1 LVRVR
6 CGYPALRRSKYF
18 LRPTTGPS
26 DKFPAGEVGNSTE
39 NHDITDTY
47 DAAGRTAAL
56 ATSRGGRAVSG
67 DSYVGAIDQGT
78 TGTRFM
84 LFDHGGQVLANAY
97 EQHEQIYPEPGW
109 VEHDPMEIWVNTKSV
124 VTQGIADAGIGAD
137 QLEALGI
144 TNQRETT
151 VVWDAESGTPVHDA
165 LVWQDRRTTDRVE
178 ELQEE
183 DKVEWIRDKTGLEA
197 DAYFSATKT
206 EWLLDEADPVKME
219 RSRPKD
225 VRERAEDGELLMGTI
240 DAWLVYQLTGNH
252 ITDVTNA
259 SRTMLYNIHD
269 MEWDDELLEE
279 FDVPRSMLPEVRPS
293 SDEDLYGHTD
303 PDGFLGE
310 AVPVAGALGDQ
321 QAALFGQTCFDEGDA
336 KNTYGTGSFYL
347 MNTGN
352 EAVDSEHGLLTT
364 IGFQMSG
371 EPVQYALEGAIFIT
385 GAAIEWLDD
394 VDLIDDAA
402 ETARLARSVEST
414 DDVYVVPAFTGLGA
428 PHWDGRARGTIVG
441 ITRGTERE
449 HIVRAT
455 LESIAYQTR
464 DVAEAM
470 EADSGVEMTTL
481 RVDGG
486 AVKNDFLCQL
496 QSDII
501 QTDIA
506 RPEVDETT
514 ALGSAY
520 AAGLAVGYWDSVDE
534 LRDNWQADRE
544 FEPEM
549 ESSDADELHDRW
561 TDAVD
566 RSLDWAT
573 DGRED

>member
-1 LVRVR
+1 M
-6 CGYPALRRSKYF
+6 P
-18 LRPTTGPS
+18 
-26 DKFPAGEVGNSTE
+26 
-39 NHDITDTY
+39 DTY
-47 DAAGRTAAL
+47 VA
-56 ATSRGGRAVSG
+56 S
-67 DSYVGAIDQGT
+67 IDQGT

-84 LFDHGGQVLANAY
+84 VFDHSGQVVANAY
-97 EQHEQIYPEPGW
+97 EKHEQIYPEPGW
-109 VEHDPMEIWVNTKSV
+109 VEHDPIEIWENTQDV
-124 VTQGIADAGIGAD
+124 VRQGLEDGGIDAS

-151 VVWDAESGTPVHDA
+151 VVWDKETGKPVHNA

-178 ELQEE
+178 ELQDA
-183 DKVEWIRDKTGLEA
+183 DKVEWIREKTGLEA

-206 EWLLDEADPVKME
+206 EWILDNAEPLKMQSARGE
-219 RSRPKD
+219 SLRD
-225 VRERAEDGELLMGTI
+225 RAEAGELMMGTI
-240 DAWLVYQLTGNH
+240 DAWLIYNLTGNH

-259 SRTMLYNIHD
+259 SRTMLYDIRE
-269 MEWDDELLEE
+269 MEWDEELLEE
-279 FDVPRSMLPEVRPS
+279 FGVDESMLPEVRPS
-293 SDEDLYGHTD
+293 SDEEYYGHTD

-310 AVPVAGALGDQ
+310 EIPVAGALGDQ
-321 QAALFGQTCFDEGDA
+321 QAALFGQTCFDAGDA
-336 KNTYGTGSFYL
+336 KNTYGTGSFFL

-352 EAVDSEHGLLTT
+352 EAVASEHGLLTT

-371 EPVQYALEGAIFIT
+371 EPVQYALEGSIFIT
-385 GAAIEWLDD
+385 GAAIEWLED
-394 VDLIDDAA
+394 VDLINNAA
-402 ETARLARSVEST
+402 QTAELARSVDST
-414 DDVYVVPAFTGLGA
+414 DGVYMVPAFTGLGA

-441 ITRGTERE
+441 MTRGTRKE

-470 EADSGVEMTTL
+470 QADSGVEMGQL

-486 AVKNDFLCQL
+486 AVKNNFLCQL

-520 AAGLAVGYWDSVDE
+520 AAGLAVGYWETVDG
-534 LRDNWQADRE
+534 LRDNWQIDRE
-544 FEPEM
+544 FSPEM
-549 ESSDADELHDRW
+549 DAEKADKLYSRW
-561 TDAVD
+561 DDAVE

-573 DGRED
+573 E

>member
-1 LVRVR
+1 M
-6 CGYPALRRSKYF
+6 S
-18 LRPTTGPS
+18 
-26 DKFPAGEVGNSTE
+26 
-39 NHDITDTY
+39 DTY
-47 DAAGRTAAL
+47 VA
-56 ATSRGGRAVSG
+56 S
-67 DSYVGAIDQGT
+67 IDQGT

-84 LFDHGGQVLANAY
+84 VFDHSGQVVANAY
-97 EQHEQIYPEPGW
+97 EKHEQIYPEPGW
-109 VEHDPMEIWVNTKSV
+109 VEHDPLEIWENTQEV
-124 VTQGIADAGIGAD
+124 VQQGLEDGGIEAS

-151 VVWDAESGTPVHDA
+151 VVWDKETGKPVHNA

-178 ELQEE
+178 ELQDE
-183 DKVEWIRDKTGLEA
+183 DKVEWIREKTGLEA

-206 EWLLDEADPVKME
+206 EWILDNAEPLKIQSARGEDL
-219 RSRPKD
+219 RD
-225 VRERAEDGELLMGTI
+225 RAEAGELLMGTI
-240 DAWLVYQLTGNH
+240 DAWLIYNLTGNH

-259 SRTMLYNIHD
+259 SRTMLYNIRD
-269 MEWDDELLEE
+269 LEWDEDLLEE
-279 FDVPRSMLPEVRPS
+279 FGVDDSMLPEVRPS
-293 SDEDLYGHTD
+293 SDEEYYGHTD

-310 AVPVAGALGDQ
+310 EIPVAGALGDQ

-336 KNTYGTGSFYL
+336 KNTYGTGSFFL

-352 EAVDSEHGLLTT
+352 EAVESEHGLLTT

-371 EPVQYALEGAIFIT
+371 EPVQYALEGSIFIT
-385 GAAIEWLDD
+385 GAAIEWLED
-394 VDLIDDAA
+394 VDLINNAA
-402 ETARLARSVEST
+402 QTAELARSVDST
-414 DDVYVVPAFTGLGA
+414 DGVYMVPAFTGLGA

-441 ITRGTERE
+441 MTRGTRKE

-470 EADSGVEMTTL
+470 QADSGVEMGQL

-486 AVKNDFLCQL
+486 AVKNNFLCQL

-520 AAGLAVGYWDSVDE
+520 AAGLAVGYWETVDG
-534 LRDNWQADRE
+534 LRDNWQIDRE
-544 FEPEM
+544 FSAEM
-549 ESSDADELHDRW
+549 DAEQADKLYSRW
-561 TDAVD
+561 DDAVE
-566 RSLDWAT
+566 RSLNWAT
-573 DGRED
+573 E